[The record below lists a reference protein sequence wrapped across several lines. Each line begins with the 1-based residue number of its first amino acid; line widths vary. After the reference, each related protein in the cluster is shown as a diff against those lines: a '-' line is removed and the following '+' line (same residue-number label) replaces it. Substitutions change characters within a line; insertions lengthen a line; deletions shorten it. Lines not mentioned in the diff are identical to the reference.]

1 MISWLNVLPEAILS
15 VSAVVLLIV
24 STLAQSGPM
33 RDLLRWISIFAIAA
47 ASAALIYTSG
57 KFGLSVDGWT
67 LATPFTTSVSL
78 VLLSLVAWAV
88 LTSPIPD
95 TSAGEWFALLLFA
108 ALGSVVL
115 ARVGNLAAL
124 FLGIEVLSLTLYIMV
139 GFKYTSR
146 LSLRGGVMYLVLA
159 GVGSAFLA
167 YGMALVYAVYGT
179 LSIAELRA
187 STEGVTMPLIAL
199 FGYGMFL
206 VGVGFKLA
214 AVPFHM
220 WAPDVYEAAPSSAAG
235 LIASASKGAAIAA
248 LLPFSFLLN
257 SHFLIIAALCAGSM
271 IVGNLL
277 GLRETR
283 VKRILAYS
291 SIAHVGYLLLGFL
304 TIKTEL
310 PASLPATMTAEGA
323 IVFYI
328 FVYGISALGAF
339 TALGAMRSQTVVSL
353 NDLHGLG
360 RTRPIPAACLLL
372 FVISLAG
379 LPLSIGFWG
388 KLYLFSTAFKAGFL
402 KLAIIGLIGSAIG
415 LFYYVRIIVHLYM
428 VSPEMNPRS
437 ETEQTSS
444 FQNAVLIA
452 SAAAV
457 VIFSI
462 FPDMLYFLIR
472 GIY

>member
-1 MISWLNVLPEAILS
+1 MSPWFNVLPEAILS
-15 VSAVVLLIV
+15 ISAVALLII
-24 STLAQSGPM
+24 STQAASGPM
-33 RDLLRWISIFAIAA
+33 RDLLRWLSVFAIAA

-57 KFGLSVDGWT
+57 KFGLSADGWT

-78 VLLSLVAWAV
+78 VLLSLVVWAV

-95 TSAGEWFALLLFA
+95 TAAGEWFALLLFA

-124 FLGIEVLSLTLYIMV
+124 FLGIEVLSLTLYVMV
-139 GFKYTSR
+139 GFRYTSR
-146 LSLRGGVMYLVLA
+146 LSLRGGIMYLILA

-179 LSIAELRA
+179 FSIVELHA
-187 STEGVTMPLIAL
+187 ATQDSIMPLLAS

-206 VGVGFKLA
+206 VGIGFKLA

-220 WAPDVYEAAPSSAAG
+220 WAPDVYEAAPTSAAG
-235 LIASASKGAAIAA
+235 LIASASKGATIAA
-248 LLPFSFLLN
+248 LLPFAFLLK
-257 SHFLIIAALCAGSM
+257 SHFLVIAVLCAASM
-271 IVGNLL
+271 IIGNLL

-291 SIAHVGYLLLGFL
+291 SVAHVGYLLLGFL
-304 TIKTEL
+304 TIQTALPTAL
-310 PASLPATMTAEGA
+310 PASMTAEGA
-323 IVFYI
+323 IVFYT
-328 FVYGISALGAF
+328 FVYGLCVLGAF

-360 RTRPIPAACLLL
+360 RTRPIPAACLLI

-388 KLYLFSTAFKAGFL
+388 KLYLFSAAFKAGFI
-402 KLAIIGLIGSAIG
+402 KLAILGLIGSAIG
-415 LFYYVRIIVHLYM
+415 LFYYMRIIVHLYM
-428 VSPEMNPRS
+428 VSPEMNPRGT
-437 ETEQTSS
+437 TEESS
-444 FQNAVLIA
+444 GFQNAMLVA

-457 VIFSI
+457 VIFSV
-462 FPDMLYFLIR
+462 FPDLLYYLIR
-472 GIY
+472 GGS